1 MNNLM
6 QRLKNLPWRWLL
18 QSAAIT
24 IVFVVI
30 LEITLTLAAIQFPMF
45 RRALG
50 MLFGGPLGI
59 LMSVAVAVGTGALSV
74 YLLEIWQQRFLLNA
88 STLWALVGCLL
99 LALFVK
105 SNLPVPSFLLDLS
118 RFGFIGVMLGVFWKG
133 RPYWR

>member
-1 MNNLM
+1 MNHLI

-24 IVFVVI
+24 IVLVVI

-50 MLFGGPLGI
+50 MMFAGPLGI
-59 LMSVAVAVGTGALSV
+59 LMFVAVAVGTGALAV
-74 YLLEIWQQRFLLNA
+74 YLLEMWQQRLLLNA
-88 STLWALVGCLL
+88 SSLWALVGSLL

-105 SNLPVPSFLLDLS
+105 SILPVPSFLLDLS